1 MLTIWLKGVLSGAV
15 SGVATVLLLYFSNL
29 LDVEKVKDW
38 KNLLLVIA
46 IGALVGVS
54 NYLKQSPIPKDE

>member
-1 MLTIWLKGVLSGAV
+1 MSIWLKGVLAGAV

-38 KNLLLVIA
+38 HNLLLVIA

>member
-1 MLTIWLKGVLSGAV
+1 VSIWLKGVLSGAV

-38 KNLLLVIA
+38 RNLLLVVA